1 MCVYMLEHDNLVL
14 NKVHAHTL
22 KHVRESGAAGGGVG
36 AAAERSLI
44 YTRRIVACASTK
56 HRLFNIKICARAAH

>member
-22 KHVRESGAAGGGVG
+22 KHVRESGAAGGGGGVG

-44 YTRRIVACASTK
+44 
-56 HRLFNIKICARAAH
+56 